1 MSKWQRKIE
10 GYERMTAIMFDALR
24 RLSEAHDRGNIY
36 YPLDGVHIRTIRA
49 MIARDWI
56 IAGEGGR
63 YEGCYHMTR
72 RGALAFRMYRTPLE
86 SRRYDGICPICGVRP
101 KAYTRN
107 GNCYGYCRECD
118 REKRRR
124 QRELFGQ
131 QKNPNRICPRC
142 GERKVHVTASGNVR
156 SLCQPCRRKDQKV
169 ARKRQ
174 TRRKLERIAQGEVL
188 LCIRCKAAPRYH
200 TVNTVSDYCHSC
212 LRAYMN
218 DYNYRRR
225 RGAVLQKHGLSNH
238 LGDDGAQGRGGCGL
252 KVRLHSTPPGAAA
265 SLELE

>member
-1 MSKWQRKIE
+1 MSEWQRKIE
-10 GYERMTAIMFDALR
+10 GYARMTAIMFDVMVRLAR
-24 RLSEAHDRGNIY
+24 RDAAGFPFDV
-36 YPLDGVHIRTIRA
+36 LDGVHKRTIDA
-49 MIARDWI
+49 MIRRDWI
-56 IAGEGGR
+56 FASKGIDGDVL
-63 YEGCYHMTR
+63 YKLTR
-72 RGALAFRMYRTPLE
+72 RGKLAHRMYRTPLE

-107 GNCYGYCRECD
+107 GNCYGYCKECD
-118 REKRRR
+118 REKRKR
-124 QRELFGQ
+124 QRRLFGN
-131 QKNPNRICPRC
+131 QKDPNSICPRC
-142 GERKVHVTASGNVR
+142 GERKVHITASGNVR
-156 SLCQPCRRKDQKV
+156 SLCQPCRRAESKV

-200 TVNTVSDYCHSC
+200 TVNTVFDYCHSC

-225 RGAVLQKHGLSNH
+225 HGAVLQKHGLSDH
-238 LGDDGAQGRGGCGL
+238 LGDDGAQGRGGF
-252 KVRLHSTPPGAAA
+252 HPTPPGAAA

>member
-10 GYERMTAIMFDALR
+10 GYARMTSIMFEAMS
-24 RLSEAHDRGNIY
+24 RLGDGANDGNLFD
-36 YPLDGVHIRTIRA
+36 PLDGVHGRTIRA
-49 MIARDWI
+49 LMARDWI
-56 IAGEGGR
+56 VESEGVDGDILYKMTGRGE
-63 YEGCYHMTR
+63 M
-72 RGALAFRMYRTPLE
+72 ALKMYNTPLE
-86 SRRYDGICPICGVRP
+86 SRRYDGLCPICGQRP

-107 GNCYGYCRECD
+107 GNCYGYCQECD
-118 REKRRR
+118 REKRKR
-124 QRELFGQ
+124 QRRLFGN
-131 QKNPNRICPRC
+131 QKDPNSICPRC
-142 GERKVHVTASGNVR
+142 GERKVHVPASGNVR

-200 TVNTVSDYCHSC
+200 TANTVFDYCHSC

-238 LGDDGAQGRGGCGL
+238 LGDDGAQGHGGCGL
-252 KVRLHSTPPGAAA
+252 KVRLHPTSPGAAA